1 MAAASPCTSEFVTPR
16 QNESE
21 SERLGIVGK
30 HPPPYHLQ
38 TCGKIERFH
47 QTQKR
52 WAREATT
59 PGSLAELGAH
69 LDRFRLLYNQHRPH
83 RAIGRRTPQ
92 AVFGA
97 KVKAG
102 PGSARGPSTTE
113 SAHVDRDGRVTLR
126 YASRLHHIGPR
137 PPTLR
142 HADRAVHRG
151 PRRPDR
157 DRDGELLR
165 QLVLDP
171 TRDYQRQSA

>member
-1 MAAASPCTSEFVTPR
+1 MAAASPCTSEFVRPR

-21 SERLGIVGK
+21 FERLGIVGK

-69 LDRFRLLYNQHRPH
+69 LDRLRLLYNQHRPH

-102 PGSARGPSTTE
+102 PGSARGPV
-113 SAHVDRDGRVTLR
+113 HYRVR
-126 YASRLHHIGPR
+126 
-137 PPTLR
+137 
-142 HADRAVHRG
+142 
-151 PRRPDR
+151 PRRPR
-157 DRDGELLR
+157 WSG
-165 QLVLDP
+165 DP
-171 TRDYQRQSA
+171 ALCLATPPHRPSAAGTVARRSCCSSPTVTSGS